1 MHAARAQGRAGLRS
15 RRYVERTDAAA
26 SVAMRY
32 PARPVQQR
40 GSDVPTTAAPEPRA
54 RAPVGVFDSGV
65 GGLTV
70 LRALA
75 DRLPGEDFVYL
86 GDTARLP
93 YGTKSPESIRRYALQ
108 AAGLL
113 KARGVK
119 CLVVACNT
127 ASAVAL
133 DSLAHA
139 FEPVPVVGVLEPGA
153 AAACRAT
160 RSGRIAVIATEST
173 VRGGAYQR
181 AIARRLPSA
190 VVTARACPLFVALAE
205 EGWTDGP
212 IVAAVAHRY
221 LDDLFA
227 GAAPG
232 SAPDT
237 LVLGCTHFP
246 VLEPALREVLGPPV
260 TIVDSAATTAAALA
274 DVLARRDLARPPGGP
289 GGVITL
295 LATDG
300 AERFARV
307 GGTFLGRPLEAGQVE
322 IVDLAGYAPAPAPA
336 GRPRPD

>member
-1 MHAARAQGRAGLRS
+1 MLCLVVSRGLG
-15 RRYVERTDAAA
+15 TPGALL
-26 SVAMRY
+26 RY
-32 PARPVQQR
+32 PPRPIPRRGTAVQADHSSDARR
-40 GSDVPTTAAPEPRA
+40 

-75 DRLPGEDFVYL
+75 AALPHEDFVYL

-113 KARGVK
+113 KSRGIK

-133 DSLAHA
+133 ESLEAGFA
-139 FEPVPVVGVLEPGA
+139 PLPVLGVLEPGA

-173 VRGGAYQR
+173 VRGGAYQL
-181 AIARRLPSA
+181 AIARQRPSA
-190 VVTARACPLFVALAE
+190 VVSARACSLFVALAE
-205 EGWTDGP
+205 EGWNDGP
-212 IVAAVAHRY
+212 IVEAVARRY

-227 GAAPG
+227 SAP
-232 SAPDT
+232 ADARPDT
-237 LVLGCTHFP
+237 LLLGCTHFP
-246 VLEPALREVLGPPV
+246 MVAPTLQAVLGPEV
-260 TIVDSAATTAAALA
+260 SIVDSAATTAAALVG
-274 DVLARRDLARPPGGP
+274 VLSERELDRPSASGG
-289 GGVITL
+289 GSLTL

-300 AERFARV
+300 AARFARV
-307 GGTFLGRPLEAGQVE
+307 GGTFLGQAFDPARVE
-322 IVDLAGYAPAPAPA
+322 IVDIAGYDP
-336 GRPRPD
+336 GS